1 MKKSAQALKSLCRF
15 ESVEKFDTLLDG
27 DAVRKN
33 QRFLTAL
40 LYSCGTRR
48 KYSLGARIF
57 FDHGA
62 IATSFYPP
70 QAVIGCYAR
79 QYHPCALEK

>member
-1 MKKSAQALKSLCRF
+1 MTALER
-15 ESVEKFDTLLDG
+15 VEKFDTLLDG

-40 LYSCGTRR
+40 
-48 KYSLGARIF
+48 
-57 FDHGA
+57 
-62 IATSFYPP
+62 YP
-70 QAVIGCYAR
+70 R